1 RAMLNLSPMIE
12 VSVPS
17 IEREVD
23 ESGKLR
29 KSLFLKLF
37 RMEILFNGRKHF
49 VLRKQTE
56 FQMLHRKL
64 KKMLQPP
71 DFPSKRNQHLRT
83 KPLEQ
88 RRQELEDYIQVI
100 LYQNEVVPQELLDFL
115 QVKHF
120 HSANKICSFQYVL
133 FLALTSSFKFQVCE
147 EKLTDGQ
154 AQGYS
159 CQLLHQK
166 VVGFS
171 CDPYLL
177 ASDSDLPDMVVAGV
191 LQGIYPRDTKVR
203 FMPCSK
209 PYPAPLEP
217 EHQVVPAIIIDRGSP
232 ILPADMQRT

>member
-1 RAMLNLSPMIE
+1 MLNLSPMIE

-29 KSLFLKLF
+29 KLF

-120 HSANKICSFQYVL
+120 HSANKICSFH
-133 FLALTSSFKFQVCE
+133 E